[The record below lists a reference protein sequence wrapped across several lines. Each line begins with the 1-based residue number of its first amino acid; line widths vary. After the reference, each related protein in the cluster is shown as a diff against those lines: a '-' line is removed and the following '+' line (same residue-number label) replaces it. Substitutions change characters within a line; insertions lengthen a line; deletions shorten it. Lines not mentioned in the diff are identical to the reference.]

1 MEALNDLPIS
11 ELLEALGESV
21 ALVVNDGI
29 IVAVESN

>member
-1 MEALNDLPIS
+1 METLNELPIL